1 MRGAEPGRE
10 ARPGEPLLRRQ
21 WRLGFGPPPLPGEEV
36 RAGGERRRAAAAGEI
51 QIQIWIRARPA
62 GRRELGEEE
71 VAAGEEPEPDGAG
84 WSPGEDPHVG
94 QEA

>member
-1 MRGAEPGRE
+1 MRGAEPGERSTAGRATAAAAVA
-10 ARPGEPLLRRQ
+10 ARV
-21 WRLGFGPPPLPGEEV
+21 W
-36 RAGGERRRAAAAGEI
+36 AGGGRRRAAAAGEI
-51 QIQIWIRARPA
+51 QIQIWIMIRARPA